1 MIVYKDMISGDEVLS
16 DAFSLKEVLDKE
28 GNPVDGLMMIESKM
42 ISKSDDVDVGCGDAF
57 GGGDADGPAD
67 TSMMVNN
74 VIDSFQ
80 LTETQIGSPA
90 DFKAWIKE
98 YMNAIRGQM
107 KEKGL
112 GKEKIQEFMGKAQG
126 IAKFLLQNFSDL
138 QFYLGPAFNPD
149 TMIFS
154 LYPDGAVVPN
164 FYYIMDGLVAEKF

>member
-1 MIVYKDMISGDEVLS
+1 MRARLARRAHDHAV
-16 DAFSLKEVLDKE
+16 
-28 GNPVDGLMMIESKM
+28 PP
-42 ISKSDDVDVGCGDAF
+42 
-57 GGGDADGPAD
+57 DADGPAD

-112 GKEKIQEFMGKAQG
+112 GKEKFGSQEFECQ
-126 IAKFLLQNFSDL
+126 I
-138 QFYLGPAFNPD
+138 
-149 TMIFS
+149 
-154 LYPDGAVVPN
+154 
-164 FYYIMDGLVAEKF
+164 

>member
-1 MIVYKDMISGDEVLS
+1 MIVYKDVLSGDEVLS
-16 DAFSLKEVLDKE
+16 DAFSLKEVLDKD
-28 GNPVDGLMMIESKM
+28 GNTVPGLMMIESKM

-57 GGGDADGPAD
+57 GGGGDDGPAD
-67 TSMMVNN
+67 TSQMVNN
-74 VIDSFQ
+74 VVDSFQ
-80 LTETQIGSPA
+80 LTETQIGSPS

-98 YMNAIRGQM
+98 YMNLIRSYM

-112 GKEKIQEFMGKAQG
+112 GKEKIQEFMGKATG

-154 LYPDGAVVPN
+154 LYPEGAVVPN
-164 FYYIMDGLVAEKF
+164 FYYIMDGLAAEKF

>member
-1 MIVYKDMISGDEVLS
+1 
-16 DAFSLKEVLDKE
+16 
-28 GNPVDGLMMIESKM
+28 MMIESKM

-57 GGGDADGPAD
+57 GGGDDEGPAD
-67 TSMMVNN
+67 TSQMVNN

-98 YMNAIRGQM
+98 YMNAIRSAM

-126 IAKFLLQNFSDL
+126 MHQLISPHSLVYDSSLPGWNINPLFLVFSITGIAKFLLQNFSDL
-138 QFYLGPAFNPD
+138 QFYLGPSFNPE

-154 LYPDGAVVPN
+154 LYPEGAVVPN
-164 FYYIMDGLVAEKF
+164 FYYIMDGLVSEKF